1 MFDSSLARAH
11 QGPRTL
17 PGPSGRRWQLAHPAC
32 FGAALLMLGGL
43 GLLSLLIGSSGASW
57 RALVSDDPDLASQA
71 RIVLLESRL
80 PRTLSLVLAGSALG
94 VAGLIMQA
102 LARNRFTEP
111 STAGTTESAGLGMLA
126 ATLLAPGLPVVGKM
140 LVSTVFALVGTL
152 LFLQILRHI
161 RLQSI
166 LIVPLIGIMLGS
178 VIDSVNSFLAYRF
191 DLLQSLG
198 AWSNGDFSAVLE
210 GRYEL
215 LWIGLAL
222 TVAAYLLAARLTVA
236 GMGEAFSRN
245 LGLHYH
251 RVMALGL
258 GMVAMITAIV
268 VSTVGMVPFLGLIVP
283 NLVSAVLGDNA
294 RRTMPWVAVTGA
306 VFVLA
311 CDVIGRTIRYPYEIP
326 AGTVAGVLG
335 CALFLFLLL
344 RSGARHG

>member
-1 MFDSSLARAH
+1 
-11 QGPRTL
+11 
-17 PGPSGRRWQLAHPAC
+17 
-32 FGAALLMLGGL
+32 MLGGL